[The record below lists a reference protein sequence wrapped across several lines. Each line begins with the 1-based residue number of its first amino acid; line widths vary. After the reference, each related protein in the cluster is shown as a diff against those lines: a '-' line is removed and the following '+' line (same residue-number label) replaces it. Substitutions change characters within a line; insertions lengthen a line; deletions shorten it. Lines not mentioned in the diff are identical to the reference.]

1 MDTHST
7 PTPRKARLGIIVPS
21 SNTTLEPLTQQMTLS
36 LAHNGIEVSLHFARF
51 RVTKIE
57 LSDDSNS
64 QFTLESML
72 EAAGLLA
79 DAKVDIIG
87 WSGTSAAWLGF
98 SSDET
103 LCRIIENTTGI
114 PATSSVLAMRDILL
128 RSEAPEIGL
137 VTPYIT
143 EVNAAILENFATE
156 GLFIAKT
163 RSQCSGLTSNFD
175 FAAVQERELDAMVA
189 QVVKNGTR
197 VILIMC
203 TNLAAAQRAIFWERK
218 YSVMVLD
225 SVATVLFGMLRQLGI
240 ETSGLACE
248 WGSLFNIETEPVY
261 DT

>member
-1 MDTHST
+1 MDSR
-7 PTPRKARLGIIVPS
+7 PFPRKARLGVIVPS
-21 SNTTLEPLTQQMTLS
+21 SNTALEPLTQQMILS
-36 LAHNGIEVSLHFARF
+36 LAQEGIKASLHFARF

-57 LSDDSNS
+57 LSDDSKS

-87 WSGTSAAWLGF
+87 WSGTSASWLGF
-98 SSDET
+98 SSDDT
-103 LCRIIENTTGI
+103 LCQMIENTTGI

-128 RSEAPEIGL
+128 RSVAPEIGL

-143 EVNAAILENFATE
+143 EVNAAICDNFAKE
-156 GLFIAKT
+156 GLSIAGT

-175 FAAVQERELDAMVA
+175 FAAVQEQELDEMVS
-189 QVVKNGTR
+189 QVVTNGAR

-203 TNLAAAQRAIFWERK
+203 TNLAAAQRVIFWERR
-218 YSVMVLD
+218 YSVTVLD
-225 SVATVLFGMLRQLGI
+225 SVATVLYGMLRQLGI
-240 ETSGLACE
+240 ETSGLASE
-248 WGSLFNIETEPVY
+248 WGSLFNMRTEPVH